1 MIVAALH
8 IITFAFP
15 TSKGLGGDSLA
26 EALAL
31 LSGHQSHEL
40 MALTMLVT
48 ALEVIASIS
57 CLSQLF
63 LIGASSLV
71 CTGLQFSPK
80 VFA

>member
-8 IITFAFP
+8 ILTIAFS
-15 TSKGLGGDSLA
+15 TSSDLGGDSLT

-31 LSGHQSHEL
+31 LGGQLSHEL
-40 MALTMLVT
+40 MALTVLVN

-63 LIGASSLV
+63 LVRALS
-71 CTGLQFSPK
+71 F
-80 VFA
+80 

>member
-8 IITFAFP
+8 IITIAFS
-15 TSKGLGGDSLA
+15 TSSDLGGDSLT

-31 LSGHQSHEL
+31 LGGQLSDEL
-40 MALTMLVT
+40 MALTVLVN

-63 LIGASSLV
+63 PVRALS
-71 CTGLQFSPK
+71 F
-80 VFA
+80 